1 MTKPATPARI
11 KHPKP
16 RHEMLREIR
25 SRFVAGLYPRLT
37 VLVLIGLSGA
47 AAWGVSTALF
57 RLGTH
62 QMAFRYATATAAGYV
77 VFLVLIKIWIEL
89 RRPRE
94 SLDGLDLVPDLPI
107 GNAGVPTGEANVG
120 FSGGSSGGGGSG
132 GSWGSPAEPGGI
144 DLPVDIP
151 DVDDAWPIVAAIVI
165 AIVVLFGAAAALFYV
180 VYYAPLLLAEVA
192 LDAALVTGIYRRLRK
207 QDARHWLESAIRH
220 TWKPAAVMMVCL
232 VLLGLAIQ
240 WADPSARTIGDV
252 LR

>member
-1 MTKPATPARI
+1 MRKLAKPARI
-11 KHPKP
+11 KRPKP

-37 VLVLIGLSGA
+37 VFALIGLSGA

-57 RLGTH
+57 RFGTD
-62 QMAFRYATATAAGYV
+62 QMAYRYAAATVAGYV

-89 RRPRE
+89 RRTRDWW
-94 SLDGLDLVPDLPI
+94 DGLDEVPDLSI
-107 GNAGVPTGEANVG
+107 GDGDVSIGDANAG
-120 FSGGSSGGGGSG
+120 FSGGSSGGGGAG
-132 GSWGSPAEPGGI
+132 GSWGPPSESGGI
-144 DLPVDIP
+144 DLPAEIP
-151 DVDDAWPIVAAIVI
+151 DVDEAWPIVAAIVI
-165 AIVVLFGAAAALFYV
+165 AVVVLLGAAAALFYV

-220 TWKPAAVMMVCL
+220 TWKPALVMLVCL
-232 VLLGLAIQ
+232 VLLGIAIQ
-240 WADPSARTIGDV
+240 WAEPSARTIGDV